1 VSDPGLQP
9 EGEGP
14 DEAAV
19 PPVPATPVPE
29 TPTPVQPTMRERLRP
44 LELLGMSAGLAVFAG
59 VITMLVLHPWGNF
72 ATHAEGDWLTIGV
85 VFGVAFIV
93 SLVVLAML
101 SIGGYEAQQ
110 PPSPKGVLVDNEER
124 QDRGLPPAH

>member
-1 VSDPGLQP
+1 MTDATPRP
-9 EGEGP
+9 DGEGA
-14 DEAAV
+14 DEPV
-19 PPVPATPVPE
+19 VPAE
-29 TPTPVQPTMRERLRP
+29 TPVQPSMRERLRP
-44 LELLGMSAGLAVFAG
+44 LELLGMSAGLAAFAG
-59 VITMLVLHPWGNF
+59 VITMLVLHPWGDF
-72 ATHAEGDWLTIGV
+72 AAHAEGDWLTIGV

-124 QDRGLPPAH
+124 QDRGHTH